1 MLIVGGLS
9 DGDTAAE
16 IERTI
21 PRDGQGIPM
30 EGKNE

>member
-16 IERTI
+16 IEKAT
-21 PRDGQGIPM
+21 PKDGQRMLM